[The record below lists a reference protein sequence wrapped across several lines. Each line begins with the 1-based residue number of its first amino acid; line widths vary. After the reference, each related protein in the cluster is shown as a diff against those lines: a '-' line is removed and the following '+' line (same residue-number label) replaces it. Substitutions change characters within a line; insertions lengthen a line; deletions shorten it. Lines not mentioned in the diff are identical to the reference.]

1 MLDLSNV
8 SPVSDAQ
15 TDDSV
20 LDGAS
25 LNQLRSLDPTGGDL
39 FLRKVLET
47 YLRSLDKQVES
58 ASTAFAAGHHD
69 DLSRAAHSLKSAS
82 ASVGALKFSRLCE
95 RIEHAVRRQ
104 ELGGIP
110 TDLAEFKLEAAR
122 VRGAAA
128 RLLGSTSA

>member
-8 SPVSDAQ
+8 TPVSDAQ
-15 TDDSV
+15 TEDSV

-25 LNQLRSLDPTGGDL
+25 LNQLRSLDPAGGDL

-58 ASTAFAAGHHD
+58 ASSALASGNHD
-69 DLSRAAHSLKSAS
+69 ELSRAAHSLKSAS
-82 ASVGALKFSRLCE
+82 ASVGAIKFSRLCE

-110 TDLAEFKLEAAR
+110 SDMAEFKQEAAR
-122 VRGAAA
+122 VRGAAS
-128 RLLGSTSA
+128 RLLGATSA